1 MLSTDRDEFDVQLA
15 ILCAGYDR
23 PVGDRGEAY
32 WKGCAKMSLIEF
44 ARIVEYAL
52 GEQGPE
58 KIPTVNHLWR
68 MRSQLRT
75 PNTLAMAQID
85 TSEATVQEQLCA
97 YATLHSHDLSGPKGM
112 TLLEF
117 SRPWVYVYRE
127 WIDPA
132 MIKKDTNP
140 LGRCAECIGLVIEL
154 DNGKRIGWSVAAMLA
169 DSEGHAKALR
179 SFQPGPRPTREQQ
192 LAWRAKLLDLRA

>member
-1 MLSTDRDEFDVQLA
+1 VHSTDRDEFDSQLA

-23 PVGDRGEAY
+23 PVGDRSEAY

-44 ARIVEYAL
+44 ARIVDYAL

-58 KIPTVNHLWR
+58 KIPTVNQLWR
-68 MRSQLRT
+68 LRSQLRT
-75 PNTLAMAQID
+75 PNTLAVAQID

-97 YATLHSHDLSGPKGM
+97 YATLHSHDRSGPKGM

-117 SRPWVYVYRE
+117 SRPWTYVYRE

-132 MIKKDTNP
+132 MAKKETNP

-154 DNGKRIGWSVAAMLA
+154 DNGKRIGWSLAAMLA
-169 DSEGHAKALR
+169 DQEGHAKALR
-179 SFQPGPRPTREQQ
+179 SFRPGPRPTLQQ
-192 LAWRAKLLDLRA
+192 QQAYSKLPDLRS